1 MSEVDVAVFVWRTVL
16 VISNT
21 APATGRTKGTRR

>member
-1 MSEVDVAVFVWRTVL
+1 MSWVDVGCCVWRMVL